1 MSRIAQM
8 KAQPPARIASVGN
21 DTLSYSIVGSGS
33 PAIVLINGA
42 GVGMLGWYRLYPAV
56 AELGTVI
63 AYDRPGVGGSSR
75 PHEPQ
80 TGNAVVTSLHRLLA
94 EIGIRP
100 PYVLVGHSFGGL
112 YANLFA
118 RLHSQDVSGVLFL
131 EATASEDIGVIQRHQ
146 GTVAKALGAIMDS
159 LVRRNLNE
167 EVQHENVTVAQIAAA
182 PAFPAIPV
190 RVISGGKQPPS
201 WLFSAAAR
209 KLRDEHQMRLAQLS
223 PLGKRIIAARSG
235 HFPQMSEP
243 EVVLRALAELCEAVR
258 SA

>member
-1 MSRIAQM
+1 MSRIAQL
-8 KAQPPARIASVGN
+8 KAAPPARTASIGS
-21 DTLSYSIVGSGS
+21 DTLAYSVVGSGS

-42 GVGMLGWYRLYPAV
+42 GVGMLAWRRLYPAV

-75 PHEPQ
+75 SHEPQ
-80 TGNAVVTSLHRLLA
+80 TGEAVVTSLHALLA
-94 EIGIRP
+94 ETGVRP

-118 RLHSQDVSGVLFL
+118 RLHPQDVGSVLFL
-131 EATASEDIGVIQRHQ
+131 EATAPEDIGAIQRHQ
-146 GTVAKALGAIMDS
+146 GAAAKALGAIMSS
-159 LVRRNLNE
+159 LVRRDPNE
-167 EVQHENVTVAQIAAA
+167 EVQHENLTVAQIAAA
-182 PAFPAIPV
+182 PPFPALPV

-201 WLFSAAAR
+201 WLFSPAAR

-223 PLGKRIIAARSG
+223 PLGKRTIAARSG

-243 EVVLRALAELCEAVR
+243 ELVLRALAELCEAVR
-258 SA
+258 